1 MKRRQGHSAGSA
13 QPLRPTVVRLGTS
26 IHKVEGCVNIEKSLI
41 CPSCPEP
48 DLQEVGS
55 TGSSW
60 AVRMSLVQETVNVFE
75 HSRVWDGSLVLDA
88 GLFGACQ
95 DDSRAGNPVKA
106 RMNVVREIT
115 SVYAGLREP
124 GGRLKRRSPVADSNS
139 SETQQ
144 RANRGIADEGDW
156 EVPGH

>member
-13 QPLRPTVVRLGTS
+13 RPLRPTFVRLEKS

-41 CPSCPEP
+41 WPSCPEP

-55 TGSSW
+55 TRSSW
-60 AVRMSLVQETVNVFE
+60 AVRMSLVQETVSVFE
-75 HSRVWDGSLVLDA
+75 HSRVWDGCLVLDA

-106 RMNVVREIT
+106 RMNVAGEIT
-115 SVYAGLREP
+115 SVYAGLRET
-124 GGRLKRRSPVADSNS
+124 GGRLKRRSPVAEFPNCWS
-139 SETQQ
+139 QQ